1 MDSSS
6 SDEPIKYAPNRLA
19 VALIAAGLIGLV
31 LSVYAIYAM
40 GHWQGIW
47 VYIAIFAFFF
57 TSIACVHSV
66 LSRILDQ
73 IILRQIWALSYS
85 DRAKYFMT
93 DNVGRVMSVNPSA
106 QCPKSKQ
113 VGETLQTVLKPL
125 LGNPHASLSRLRRMM
140 VEQTHVSEI
149 VLTEHGQLRLSAW
162 RQNGQRILWRIEE
175 ISQDVAE
182 QAYPATIPA
191 LTVSESGTISHM
203 NAVARALLGTRVNR
217 FSMLVNAGEL
227 TWNAPN
233 TIETNRG
240 KERYFLVRRKIRD
253 DRSEVFFLPD
263 DIEQTRTAYSE
274 EFHALPVPMIKLN
287 QKGVIVQANEYA
299 CHLLNIAEK
308 DRPALQDIMEGL
320 GRSITDWIEDA
331 LQGRALKHPEFL
343 RLHRRDKE
351 VFVQVSLNK
360 IDNDLEAS
368 LIAILSDATE
378 LKTLEA
384 QFVQSQKMQAIG
396 QLAGGVAHDFNNL
409 LTAIS
414 GHCDLLLLRHDTASQ
429 DYADLVQINQNAN
442 RAAALVS
449 QLLAFSRKQTLRP
462 EPIDMRNTLADL
474 MHLLNRLVGEKV
486 ELVLEHDT
494 DLKPVRADKRQL
506 EQVFMNLVVNGRD
519 AMPDGGRIHIKTE
532 GYSLDQALDRDRAT
546 IPAGE
551 YISVIVTD
559 EGCGIATD
567 KLTKIFEPFY
577 STKRTGE
584 GTGLGLS
591 TVYGIV
597 KQTGGYIFVQS
608 AEGQGTEFNLIL
620 PIFDGQRA
628 EIAPVIEEPKIQP
641 RTYGDGVILL
651 VEDEAPVR
659 TFASRALQLRGYQ
672 VIEAASAEEAL
683 DQLSDPNLKIDV
695 FVTDIV
701 MPVRDGPSWV
711 KEALEQRPNTRV
723 VFVSGYAE
731 DVLETQQAAFQIL
744 SFCPNRFH
752 LMI

>member
-1 MDSSS
+1 M
-6 SDEPIKYAPNRLA
+6 
-19 VALIAAGLIGLV
+19 
-31 LSVYAIYAM
+31 
-40 GHWQGIW
+40 
-47 VYIAIFAFFF
+47 
-57 TSIACVHSV
+57 
-66 LSRILDQ
+66 LSRILAR
-73 IILRQIWALSYS
+73 IILRQIWVLTYS
-85 DRAKYFMT
+85 NRAKYFMT
-93 DNVGRVMSVNPSA
+93 DNMGRVMSVNPPA
-106 QCPKSKQ
+106 ECLKSKQ

-125 LGNPHASLSRLRRMM
+125 LGNPHACLSRLRRMM

-149 VLTEHGQLRLSAW
+149 VLTEHGQRRLSAW

-233 TIETNRG
+233 TIATNRG

-253 DRSEVFFLPD
+253 NRSEVFFLPD

-274 EFHALPVPMIKLN
+274 EFHALTVPMIKLN
-287 QKGVIVQANEYA
+287 QRGVIVQANEYA
-299 CHLLNIAEK
+299 CHLLNIADK

-343 RLHRRDKE
+343 RLHLSDKE

-360 IDNDLEAS
+360 IENDPEAS

-384 QFVQSQKMQAIG
+384 Q
-396 QLAGGVAHDFNNL
+396 
-409 LTAIS
+409 
-414 GHCDLLLLRHDTASQ
+414 
-429 DYADLVQINQNAN
+429 
-442 RAAALVS
+442 
-449 QLLAFSRKQTLRP
+449 
-462 EPIDMRNTLADL
+462 
-474 MHLLNRLVGEKV
+474 
-486 ELVLEHDT
+486 
-494 DLKPVRADKRQL
+494 
-506 EQVFMNLVVNGRD
+506 
-519 AMPDGGRIHIKTE
+519 
-532 GYSLDQALDRDRAT
+532 
-546 IPAGE
+546 
-551 YISVIVTD
+551 
-559 EGCGIATD
+559 
-567 KLTKIFEPFY
+567 
-577 STKRTGE
+577 
-584 GTGLGLS
+584 
-591 TVYGIV
+591 
-597 KQTGGYIFVQS
+597 FVQS

-628 EIAPVIEEPKIQP
+628 EIAPVIEEPKIQS

-695 FVTDIV
+695 FVTDIG
-701 MPVRDGPSWV
+701 MSGRDGPSWV
-711 KEALEQRPNTRV
+711 KEAVEQSPNTRV

-731 DVLETQQAAFQIL
+731 DVLETQQAAI
-744 SFCPNRFH
+744 PNSVFLPKPFSLDDLTETVQQQFH
-752 LMI
+752 

>member
-1 MDSSS
+1 
-6 SDEPIKYAPNRLA
+6 
-19 VALIAAGLIGLV
+19 
-31 LSVYAIYAM
+31 
-40 GHWQGIW
+40 
-47 VYIAIFAFFF
+47 
-57 TSIACVHSV
+57 
-66 LSRILDQ
+66 
-73 IILRQIWALSYS
+73 
-85 DRAKYFMT
+85 MT
-93 DNVGRVMSVNPSA
+93 DNMGRVMSVNPSA

-140 VEQTHVSEI
+140 VEQSHVSEI

-175 ISQDVAE
+175 ITQDVTE

-191 LTVSESGTISHM
+191 LTVSESGTISQM

-240 KERYFLVRRKIRD
+240 KERYFLVRRKIRH

-287 QKGVIVQANEYA
+287 QRGVIVQANEYA
-299 CHLLNIAEK
+299 CDLLNIADK
-308 DRPALQDIMEGL
+308 DRAALQDIMEGL

-360 IDNDLEAS
+360 IENDPEAS

-506 EQVFMNLVVNGRD
+506 EQVFMNLVVNARD

-551 YISVIVTD
+551 LSVRMRDAVLPQIS
-559 EGCGIATD
+559 
-567 KLTKIFEPFY
+567 
-577 STKRTGE
+577 
-584 GTGLGLS
+584 
-591 TVYGIV
+591 
-597 KQTGGYIFVQS
+597 
-608 AEGQGTEFNLIL
+608 
-620 PIFDGQRA
+620 
-628 EIAPVIEEPKIQP
+628 
-641 RTYGDGVILL
+641 
-651 VEDEAPVR
+651 
-659 TFASRALQLRGYQ
+659 
-672 VIEAASAEEAL
+672 
-683 DQLSDPNLKIDV
+683 
-695 FVTDIV
+695 
-701 MPVRDGPSWV
+701 
-711 KEALEQRPNTRV
+711 
-723 VFVSGYAE
+723 
-731 DVLETQQAAFQIL
+731 
-744 SFCPNRFH
+744 
-752 LMI
+752 

>member
-1 MDSSS
+1 
-6 SDEPIKYAPNRLA
+6 
-19 VALIAAGLIGLV
+19 
-31 LSVYAIYAM
+31 
-40 GHWQGIW
+40 
-47 VYIAIFAFFF
+47 
-57 TSIACVHSV
+57 
-66 LSRILDQ
+66 
-73 IILRQIWALSYS
+73 
-85 DRAKYFMT
+85 
-93 DNVGRVMSVNPSA
+93 
-106 QCPKSKQ
+106 
-113 VGETLQTVLKPL
+113 
-125 LGNPHASLSRLRRMM
+125 
-140 VEQTHVSEI
+140 
-149 VLTEHGQLRLSAW
+149 
-162 RQNGQRILWRIEE
+162 
-175 ISQDVAE
+175 
-182 QAYPATIPA
+182 
-191 LTVSESGTISHM
+191 
-203 NAVARALLGTRVNR
+203 
-217 FSMLVNAGEL
+217 
-227 TWNAPN
+227 
-233 TIETNRG
+233 
-240 KERYFLVRRKIRD
+240 
-253 DRSEVFFLPD
+253 
-263 DIEQTRTAYSE
+263 
-274 EFHALPVPMIKLN
+274 
-287 QKGVIVQANEYA
+287 
-299 CHLLNIAEK
+299 
-308 DRPALQDIMEGL
+308 
-320 GRSITDWIEDA
+320 
-331 LQGRALKHPEFL
+331 
-343 RLHRRDKE
+343 

-360 IDNDLEAS
+360 IENDPEAS

-384 QFVQSQKMQAIG
+384 QFVQRQKMQATG
-396 QLAGGVAHDFNNL
+396 QLAGGVAHDLNNL

-506 EQVFMNLVVNGRD
+506 EQVFMNLVVNARD
-519 AMPDGGRIHIKTE
+519 AMPKEGRIHIKTE
-532 GYSLDQALDRDRAT
+532 GYSLEQALDRDRAT
-546 IPAGE
+546 IPAGD
-551 YISVIVTD
+551 YISVTVTD

-620 PIFDGQRA
+620 PIFDGHRT

-659 TFASRALQLRGYQ
+659 TFASRALQLRGYK

-683 DQLSDPNLKIDV
+683 DQLSDPNLQIDV

-701 MPVRDGPSWV
+701 MPGRDGPSWV

-731 DVLETQQAAFQIL
+731 DVLETQQAGI
-744 SFCPNRFH
+744 PNCVFLPNGFSLDHLTETVQQQFH
-752 LMI
+752 

>member
-1 MDSSS
+1 
-6 SDEPIKYAPNRLA
+6 
-19 VALIAAGLIGLV
+19 
-31 LSVYAIYAM
+31 
-40 GHWQGIW
+40 
-47 VYIAIFAFFF
+47 
-57 TSIACVHSV
+57 
-66 LSRILDQ
+66 
-73 IILRQIWALSYS
+73 
-85 DRAKYFMT
+85 MT
-93 DNVGRVMSVNPSA
+93 DNMGRVMSVNPSA

-191 LTVSESGTISHM
+191 LTVSESGTISQM
-203 NAVARALLGTRVNR
+203 NAVARALLGARVNR

-240 KERYFLVRRKIRD
+240 KERYFLVRRKIRH

-287 QKGVIVQANEYA
+287 QRGVIVQANEYA
-299 CHLLNIAEK
+299 CDLLNIADK

-360 IDNDLEAS
+360 IENDPEAS

-486 ELVLEHDT
+486 ELILEHDT

-506 EQVFMNLVVNGRD
+506 EQVFMNLVVNARD

-551 YISVIVTD
+551 YISVTVTD

-620 PIFDGQRA
+620 PIFDGQRT

-659 TFASRALQLRGYQ
+659 TFASRALQLRGYK

-683 DQLSDPNLKIDV
+683 DQLSDPNLQIDV

-701 MPVRDGPSWV
+701 MPGRDGPSWV

-731 DVLETQQAAFQIL
+731 DVLETQQAAI
-744 SFCPNRFH
+744 PNSVFLPKPFSLDDLTETVQQQFH
-752 LMI
+752 

>member
-1 MDSSS
+1 MSL
-6 SDEPIKYAPNRLA
+6 IKIEN
-19 VALIAAGLIGLV
+19 
-31 LSVYAIYAM
+31 
-40 GHWQGIW
+40 
-47 VYIAIFAFFF
+47 
-57 TSIACVHSV
+57 
-66 LSRILDQ
+66 DQ
-73 IILRQIWALSYS
+73 
-85 DRAKYFMT
+85 
-93 DNVGRVMSVNPSA
+93 
-106 QCPKSKQ
+106 
-113 VGETLQTVLKPL
+113 
-125 LGNPHASLSRLRRMM
+125 
-140 VEQTHVSEI
+140 
-149 VLTEHGQLRLSAW
+149 
-162 RQNGQRILWRIEE
+162 
-175 ISQDVAE
+175 
-182 QAYPATIPA
+182 
-191 LTVSESGTISHM
+191 
-203 NAVARALLGTRVNR
+203 
-217 FSMLVNAGEL
+217 
-227 TWNAPN
+227 
-233 TIETNRG
+233 
-240 KERYFLVRRKIRD
+240 
-253 DRSEVFFLPD
+253 
-263 DIEQTRTAYSE
+263 
-274 EFHALPVPMIKLN
+274 
-287 QKGVIVQANEYA
+287 
-299 CHLLNIAEK
+299 
-308 DRPALQDIMEGL
+308 
-320 GRSITDWIEDA
+320 
-331 LQGRALKHPEFL
+331 
-343 RLHRRDKE
+343 
-351 VFVQVSLNK
+351 
-360 IDNDLEAS
+360 EAS

-396 QLAGGVAHDFNNL
+396 KLAGGVAHDFNNL

-429 DYADLVQINQNAN
+429 DYANLLQINQNAN

-506 EQVFMNLVVNGRD
+506 EQVFMNLVVNARD
-519 AMPDGGRIHIKTE
+519 AMPEGGRIHIKTE
-532 GYSLDQALDRDRAT
+532 GYSLEQALDRDRAT
-546 IPAGE
+546 IPAGD
-551 YISVIVTD
+551 YISVTVTD

-591 TVYGIV
+591 TVYGMV

-620 PIFDGQRA
+620 PIFDGHRT

-659 TFASRALQLRGYQ
+659 TFASRALQVRGYK

-683 DQLSDPNLKIDV
+683 DQLSDPNLQIDV

-701 MPVRDGPSWV
+701 MPGRDGPSWV

-731 DVLETQQAAFQIL
+731 DVLETQQAAI
-744 SFCPNRFH
+744 PNSVFLPKPFSLDDLTETVQQQFH
-752 LMI
+752 